1 MSRDFLGYGNRPPHV
16 TWPGGARLAVS
27 LVLNVEEGAE
37 LSLADGDERN
47 ESVHEVTQPVDGAP
61 DLCLASH
68 FEYGTRIGYWRVMRT
83 LAAAGV
89 PVTLNAC
96 ARSLAAV
103 PWLAQHAVS
112 EGHEIACHGWRWEAH
127 ANMPEAV
134 ERSVIQ
140 RAHETIARVAG
151 TPPVGWHTKSS
162 PSVNT
167 RRLLVE
173 HGGWLYD
180 SDAYNDDL
188 PYYVRVG
195 DHPHL
200 VVPYAFDTNDMRFF
214 GQAAFVRAADF
225 AGYLTDSFDTLL
237 DEAQE
242 QTKMMS
248 IGLHLRIIGRAG
260 RIAGLAQALSHMRQ
274 HPGVWFAR
282 RGDIARHW
290 LQHCPPI

>member
-1 MSRDFLGYGNRPPHV
+1 MSRDFLGYGDRPPDV
-16 TWPGGARLAVS
+16 TWPGGAKLAVS
-27 LVLNVEEGAE
+27 LMLNVEEGAE

-47 ESVHEVTQPVDGAP
+47 ESVHEVTQPVEGAP

-96 ARSLAAV
+96 ARSLEAV
-103 PWLAQHAVS
+103 PVLARHAAQQ
-112 EGHEIACHGWRWEAH
+112 GHEVACHGWRWEAH
-127 ANMPEAV
+127 ANMPESV
-134 ERSVIQ
+134 ERSVIE
-140 RAHETIARVAG
+140 RAHRSIARVVG
-151 TPPVGWHTKSS
+151 TPPVGWHTRSS

-188 PYYVRVG
+188 PYYVRFG
-195 DHPHL
+195 ERAHL

-214 GQAAFVRAADF
+214 DQAAFVRAADF
-225 AGYLTDSFDTLL
+225 AGYLIDSFDTLL
-237 DEAQE
+237 AEAAE

-248 IGLHLRIIGRAG
+248 VGLHLRIIGRAG
-260 RIAGLAQALSHMRQ
+260 RIAGLTRALAHMQRY
-274 HPGVWFAR
+274 PGVWFAR
-282 RGDIARHW
+282 RADIARHW
-290 LQHCPPI
+290 LEHCPPD